1 MTRRAAKPI
10 DLTLER
16 EVQRDV
22 IKFYESLRCLVKPT
36 STGRRGG
43 TRNAPGMPDLYVF
56 PPVGRGLRGNNSWLQ
71 EQPFWHETKTPSG
84 VQSDMQAWWQYE
96 CEQRGVGYVLGGVEA
111 AIAYARAIGL
121 IA

>member
-1 MTRRAAKPI
+1 MNPI

-16 EVQRDV
+16 EIQRDV

-56 PPVGRGLRGNNSWLQ
+56 PPYRDWPVERPEWR
-71 EQPFWHETKTPSG
+71 QPWWHESKTPRG
-84 VQSDMQAWWQYE
+84 VQSDLQAWWQYE
-96 CEQRGVGYVLGGVEA
+96 CEQRGVGYVLGGVEP